1 VQCKSCARS
10 ADILRRH
17 CTITARERRPREPF
31 FLSAR
36 GAADVMSPLAT
47 FELAG
52 AIVLAGSGAMNTLL
66 GLTLART
73 RSALR
78 FAAFFACV
86 TLATLSSVSIIGWSE
101 WLSPTDIRW
110 IHSIGVSTCYL
121 LGPLFY
127 VYVLAQVR
135 TADAWPAKDWA
146 WHGMPFLATFALG
159 LANAAW
165 PGFERQPIGGALVS
179 IAYHAWV
186 VQGFP
191 YFLAAA
197 WRARAANDA
206 VEPVSSREAA
216 SRMTWLRVSTAM
228 TAGLW
233 AVAGIKRVAV
243 ASFGMEA
250 VMADAGLNA
259 ILCAALFFLTWRG
272 LRECMPAFA
281 QFQTPDDTGAGGAR
295 YARSALDEAGRE
307 RVADDLVRLMRERH
321 LYADAQLDLA
331 ALSRHSG
338 WPAAYI
344 SQALNQ
350 HLKQNFSE
358 FVGGFRLAAAK
369 RCLADPRE
377 RRTVLDIALGCG
389 FGSKSTFNAAF
400 RRDTRLT
407 PREFRRQHAEA
418 TGESSAADG

>member
-1 VQCKSCARS
+1 
-10 ADILRRH
+10 
-17 CTITARERRPREPF
+17 
-31 FLSAR
+31 
-36 GAADVMSPLAT
+36 MSPLAT

-52 AIVLAGSGAMNTLL
+52 AAVLAGSGAMNTLFGLAL
-66 GLTLART
+66 GRT

-78 FAAFFACV
+78 FAAFFACL
-86 TLATLSSVSIIGWSE
+86 TLATLSSVSIIGWRE
-101 WLSPTDIRW
+101 WLSPADIRW

-127 VYVLAQVR
+127 AYVLALVR
-135 TADAWPAKDWA
+135 AADPWRAKDWT
-146 WHGMPFLATFALG
+146 WHGMPFLATLAFG

-186 VQGFP
+186 VQGLP

-197 WRARAANDA
+197 WRAHAVKDA
-206 VEPVSSREAA
+206 VEPVSSPEAI

-228 TAGLW
+228 SAGLW
-233 AVAGIKRVAV
+233 TVAGIKRAAV
-243 ASFGMEA
+243 ASSGVEA

-281 QFQTPDDTGAGGAR
+281 ELRIPDDTGAGGAR

-307 RVADDLVRLMRERH
+307 RVADDLVRLMRERRI
-321 LYADAQLDLA
+321 YADAQLDLA

-377 RRTVLDIALGCG
+377 RRTVLDVALGCG

-400 RRDTRLT
+400 RRDTHLT
-407 PREFRRQHAEA
+407 PREFRRRHAQVPAGPSA
-418 TGESSAADG
+418 TDD

>member
-1 VQCKSCARS
+1 V
-10 ADILRRH
+10 
-17 CTITARERRPREPF
+17 
-31 FLSAR
+31 
-36 GAADVMSPLAT
+36 SPLAT

-52 AIVLAGSGAMNTLL
+52 ATVLAGSGAMNALL
-66 GLTLART
+66 GLALGRT

-78 FAAFFACV
+78 FAAFFACL
-86 TLATLSSVSIIGWSE
+86 TLASLSSVSIIGWSE
-101 WLSPTDIRW
+101 WLSPADIRW

-127 VYVLAQVR
+127 AYVLALVR
-135 TADAWPAKDWA
+135 TADAWRAKDWT
-146 WHGMPFLATFALG
+146 WHGMPFLVTLALG

-165 PGFERQPIGGALVS
+165 PGFERRPIGGALIS
-179 IAYHAWV
+179 IAYHGWIA
-186 VQGFP
+186 QGLP
-191 YFLAAA
+191 YFLAAV
-197 WRARAANDA
+197 WRARAASDTI
-206 VEPVSSREAA
+206 EPLSSGEAA
-216 SRMTWLRVSTAM
+216 GRSRWLRLLTVM
-228 TAGLW
+228 TSGVW
-233 AVAGIKRVAV
+233 VVAGIKRVAV
-243 ASFGMEA
+243 ASSSMEA
-250 VMADAGLNA
+250 VSADAVLNA

-272 LRECMPAFA
+272 LRERMPAFA
-281 QFQTPDDTGAGGAR
+281 GLESPADTGAGGAR

-321 LYADAQLDLA
+321 LYTDAQLDLA

-369 RCLADPRE
+369 RRLADPRE
-377 RRTVLDIALGCG
+377 RRTVLDVALGCG

-400 RRDTRLT
+400 RRDTHLT
-407 PREFRRQHAEA
+407 PREFRRQHAQ
-418 TGESSAADG
+418 AAA